1 MVACNSRKIPD
12 KWRSFM
18 FPACPLPPEQ
28 QRYFHTL
35 SRLYVIATVT
45 YVLALL
51 PMFWLLGNVH
61 LLAITLIGLGSVLM
75 ARELHR
81 RGYMT
86 AGVSLV
92 LAGMTWHMLESLDAY
107 GAGVGFELYFS
118 VILLIIY
125 ISAMSPVAKL
135 GISLSI
141 LTLTALQVIELG
153 DRTNDWHHGSLVP
166 DLVLMANLLLVSVLF
181 AVILT
186 GLEGVTERLERSY
199 RREATHDALTG
210 VYNRRAVLK
219 AAEQMAQGDR
229 TFAILMIDIDYFKR
243 INDEYGHDVGDRA
256 LCHLSECLR
265 LGLREEDVLGRYGG
279 EEFMVVLNSMT
290 LNDAVGVAER
300 LAALVREN
308 PYAAANGLTL
318 SMSVSVGVAV
328 SSQAEDLNGLIVLAD
343 QRLYRAKRTGRD
355 RIVAKDRP
363 VVSPN
368 KEDPLPENPLPVR
381 MQGVSRFG

>member
-12 KWRSFM
+12 KWRSFA

-35 SRLYVIATVT
+35 SRLYIIATAT

-51 PMFWLLGNVH
+51 PMFWLLGSER
-61 LLAITLIGLGSVLM
+61 LLAITLIGLGAVLV

-86 AGVSLV
+86 VGVSLV
-92 LAGMTWHMLESLDAY
+92 LASMAWHMLESINVY

-118 VILLIIY
+118 VILLTIY
-125 ISAMSPVAKL
+125 ISAMPPVAKL
-135 GISLSI
+135 GISLLI
-141 LTLTALQVIELG
+141 LALTALQVTDLPEQTPG
-153 DRTNDWHHGSLVP
+153 WHHESLIP

-210 VYNRRAVLK
+210 AYNRRAVLR
-219 AAEQMAQGDR
+219 AAEQMAQGGR
-229 TFAILMIDIDYFKR
+229 TFAMLMIDIDFFKR
-243 INDEYGHDVGDRA
+243 INDEHGHDVGDRA
-256 LCHLSECLR
+256 LCHLTECLR

-279 EEFMVVLNSMT
+279 EEFMVVLNGMT

-308 PYAAANGLTL
+308 PYAAAAGQHL
-318 SMSVSVGVAV
+318 SMSVSIGVAV
-328 SSQAEDLNGLIVLAD
+328 SSQANDLNGLIALAD

-355 RIVAKDRP
+355 RIVARDPRITVP
-363 VVSPN
+363 I
-368 KEDPLPENPLPVR
+368 KEDPLP
-381 MQGVSRFG
+381 MQPQRLSRFG

>member
-1 MVACNSRKIPD
+1 MVAYNSRKISD
-12 KWRSFM
+12 KWRSFAL
-18 FPACPLPPEQ
+18 PACPLPPEQ

-35 SRLYVIATVT
+35 SRLYVIATAT

-51 PMFWLLGNVH
+51 PMFWLLGSERMV
-61 LLAITLIGLGSVLM
+61 AITLIGLSSVLA

-92 LAGMTWHMLESLDAY
+92 LTSMAWHMLESISAY
-107 GAGVGFELYFS
+107 GAGVGFELYFP

-125 ISAMSPVAKL
+125 ISAMPPLVKL
-135 GISLSI
+135 GISLLI
-141 LTLTALQVIELG
+141 LALTALQVIDIGE
-153 DRTNDWHHGSLVP
+153 RASDWRHESLIP
-166 DLVLMANLLLVSVLF
+166 DIVLMANMLLVCVLF
-181 AVILT
+181 AVVLT

-210 VYNRRAVLK
+210 VYNRRAVFR
-219 AAEQMAQGDR
+219 AAEQMAQGQQ
-229 TFAILMIDIDYFKR
+229 TYAMLMIDIDYFKR

-256 LCHLSECLR
+256 LCHLTECLR

-279 EEFMVVLNSMT
+279 EEFMVVLNGMT

-308 PYAAANGLTL
+308 PYAVAGKSLP
-318 SMSVSVGVAV
+318 MSVSVGVAV
-328 SSQAEDLNGLIVLAD
+328 SSQASDLNGLVALAD

-355 RIVAKDRP
+355 RIVARDRRVTVP
-363 VVSPN
+363 A
-368 KEDPLPENPLPVR
+368 KEDPLPTPQRL
-381 MQGVSRFG
+381 SRFG

>member
-107 GAGVGFELYFS
+107 GAGVGFELLRH
-118 VILLIIY
+118 VGGH
-125 ISAMSPVAKL
+125 VA
-135 GISLSI
+135 
-141 LTLTALQVIELG
+141 
-153 DRTNDWHHGSLVP
+153 VP
-166 DLVLMANLLLVSVLF
+166 
-181 AVILT
+181 
-186 GLEGVTERLERSY
+186 
-199 RREATHDALTG
+199 
-210 VYNRRAVLK
+210 
-219 AAEQMAQGDR
+219 
-229 TFAILMIDIDYFKR
+229 
-243 INDEYGHDVGDRA
+243 VGDDDFFF
-256 LCHLSECLR
+256 
-265 LGLREEDVLGRYGG
+265 GLRTGI
-279 EEFMVVLNSMT
+279 
-290 LNDAVGVAER
+290 
-300 LAALVREN
+300 AAR
-308 PYAAANGLTL
+308 
-318 SMSVSVGVAV
+318 V
-328 SSQAEDLNGLIVLAD
+328 SS
-343 QRLYRAKRTGRD
+343 RRRT
-355 RIVAKDRP
+355 
-363 VVSPN
+363 
-368 KEDPLPENPLPVR
+368 
-381 MQGVSRFG
+381 